1 MTQNLFTSSTIT
13 TPGITTY
20 IPPFSKIEEI
30 PYVRQRLNP
39 YVCVFGVA
47 SDYVADREQ
56 CLFFEDETLRL

>member
-39 YVCVFGVA
+39 YVCVFGAV

-56 CLFFEDETLRL
+56 